1 MKKSLE
7 IILIIIYGLIPALLT
22 VVCGFSI
29 QTMVIMYFIFAV
41 GITAFYSYQYKNY
54 IKKKEEL

>member
-7 IILIIIYGLIPALLT
+7 IILIIVYGLIPALLT
-22 VVCGFSI
+22 VAFGLSL
-29 QTMVIMYFIFAV
+29 QTMVIIYFIFAI
-41 GITAFYSYQYKNY
+41 GITVFYSYQYKNY